1 MPAVRTQKQPRL
13 RRDAEAN
20 RQRILDAAGR
30 LMAKRG
36 LATPLEDIAAA
47 AGVGIGTLYRRF
59 PSRSD
64 LIAALFED
72 RVRAALADAEAS
84 LNIPDGWEALTWF
97 LEQSAAREIADR
109 GLAQVIQQGMGSRS
123 IETLRERFAPIA
135 EKIFER
141 AIASGRLRPDVTPTD
156 LAVIERMV
164 VAAGVMTV
172 HIDAEIWRRYLTL
185 VLDGLLTKRAGPTP
199 PELPALDVEQIQK
212 IRFAD

>member
-1 MPAVRTQKQPRL
+1 MATARTPTHHRL

-20 RQRILDAAGR
+20 RQRILDAAGQ

-36 LATPLEDIAAA
+36 LATPLEDIAAE

-59 PSRSD
+59 PSRRD
-64 LIAALFED
+64 LIEALFED

-84 LNIPDGWEALTWF
+84 LSIPDGWEALVWF

-109 GLAQVIQQGMGSRS
+109 GLGQVIQHGMGSKS

-141 AIASGRLRPDVTPTD
+141 ARASGRLRPDVTPTD

-172 HIDAEIWRRYLTL
+172 HIDEQVWRRYLTF
-185 VLDGLLTKRAGPTP
+185 VLDGLMTGRAGPTAP
-199 PELPALDVEQIQK
+199 DLPALDVEQIQK